1 LTIRIFTQLTKLRVE
16 TAHLTDHIPFV
27 PGGPTV
33 EVTESPELDQRPITR
48 KSLSRFWEAQRFLT
62 VGSLG
67 FAIVQGVC
75 ATAVFVSGISTALG
89 LSTLAAATAA
99 GPATG
104 FHANR
109 FRIPM
114 LALAGVGALVNLFLF
129 WNAERMRRNPSARWR
144 MRPLTRKERWEK
156 RIQVGAS
163 VLTLLLIAVELL
175 AHPLFHHEL

>member
-1 LTIRIFTQLTKLRVE
+1 VE
-16 TAHLTDHIPFV
+16 
-27 PGGPTV
+27 G
-33 EVTESPELDQRPITR
+33 TETRELDQRSITR
-48 KSLSRFWEAQRFLT
+48 KSFFRFWEAQRFLT
-62 VGSLG
+62 VGPLG

-75 ATAVFVSGISTALG
+75 ATAVFVSGISTVLG

-114 LALAGVGALVNLFLF
+114 LALAGLGAVVNLVLL
-129 WNAERMRRNPSARWR
+129 WNAERMRKSPSARWR

-156 RIQVGAS
+156 WIQFGAS
-163 VLTLLLIAVELL
+163 VLTLLLIAGELI

>member
-1 LTIRIFTQLTKLRVE
+1 MKLPV
-16 TAHLTDHIPFV
+16 ADGHLTREFAFST
-27 PGGPTV
+27 GGPTV
-33 EVTESPELDQRPITR
+33 EGTETRELDQRSITR
-48 KSLSRFWEAQRFLT
+48 KSLFRFWEAQRFLT

-75 ATAVFVSGISTALG
+75 AMAVFVSGISTALG

-114 LALAGVGALVNLFLF
+114 LALAGFGAVVNLVLL
-129 WNAERMRRNPSARWR
+129 WNAARMRKSPSARWR

-156 RIQVGAS
+156 WIQFGAS
-163 VLTLLLIAVELL
+163 VLTLLLIAGELI

>member
-1 LTIRIFTQLTKLRVE
+1 MEGTETQGVE
-16 TAHLTDHIPFV
+16 
-27 PGGPTV
+27 
-33 EVTESPELDQRPITR
+33 QRPITN
-48 KSLSRFWEAQRFLT
+48 KPSFRFWKTGRFIT

-67 FAIVQGVC
+67 LAIIQGVC

-89 LSTLAAATAA
+89 LSTVAAATAA

-114 LALAGVGALVNLFLF
+114 LAIAGLGAVVNLVLL
-129 WNAERMRRNPSARWR
+129 WNAERMRRNPAARWR

-156 RIQVGAS
+156 GIQLAAS
-163 VLTLLLIAVELL
+163 ILTLLLIAGELL